1 MKLAATMLSLL
12 LVTLASNL
20 ASEASAL
27 PESGSP
33 PNDSTFAL
41 GSYSSGAAPLSV
53 AKALLPGFTIRR
65 TASEVHL
72 QFSVTD
78 DRGRAFKS
86 LSSQDVQVLDN
97 RISVPV
103 IREFSKLENRS
114 FELGILLD
122 VSDSM
127 QKTLPAERRAVQ
139 FLLTHLMQ
147 PQTDHVFLATF
158 SKDLQLWQ
166 GFTSNRSALE
176 QTLPEIESK
185 GYITYFYDSL
195 LKTCLQR
202 FPRVQASDT
211 AQRILVLIS
220 DGEDTGSLHSQ
231 AEVIAAAQHREIQIY
246 ALSVHSPRLSPAGDK
261 VLKRL
266 AEATGG
272 QSYVING
279 DRDLAEI
286 FSNMEQQMRT
296 QYELSF
302 QPAEQSAG
310 FHTVQISV
318 APGPKLHVHARQ
330 GYFFD
335 AP

>member
-1 MKLAATMLSLL
+1 MKFAVTMLFSLLVVLAA
-12 LVTLASNL
+12 NL
-20 ASEASAL
+20 QSKASAL
-27 PESGSP
+27 PETGSAP
-33 PNDSTFAL
+33 DDSTFAL
-41 GSYSSGAAPLSV
+41 IGYSSDAVPLSV

-65 TASEVHL
+65 TAPEVHF

-78 DRGRAFKS
+78 DRGRPFKS

-103 IREFSKLENRS
+103 IRNFSRLQDLPLEI
-114 FELGILLD
+114 GILLD

-147 PQTDHVFLATF
+147 PQTDRVFLAAF
-158 SKDLQLWQ
+158 SSDVQLWQ
-166 GFTSNRSALE
+166 GYTNNRNALE
-176 QTLPEIESK
+176 QTLPGIEPK
-185 GYITYFYDSL
+185 GHITYFYDSL
-195 LKTCLQR
+195 LKTCLQQ
-202 FPRVQASDT
+202 FPPVQARDT
-211 AQRILVLIS
+211 AQRILVLVS

-231 AEVIAAAQHREIQIY
+231 SEVIAAAHHREIQIY
-246 ALSVHSPRLSPAGDK
+246 ALSVHSSRLSPAGDK
-261 VLKRL
+261 ALKRL
-266 AEATGG
+266 ADATGG
-272 QSYVING
+272 QSYVITSY
-279 DRDLAEI
+279 RDLAEI

-302 QPAEQSAG
+302 PPAEQSAG

>member
-1 MKLAATMLSLL
+1 MKLAATTLSLL
-12 LVTLASNL
+12 LVLFAAELQSQ
-20 ASEASAL
+20 ASAL
-27 PESGSP
+27 PEPGSDP
-33 PNDSTFAL
+33 EDSTFAL
-41 GSYSSGAAPLSV
+41 GNYSSRSAPLSV

-65 TASEVHL
+65 NAPEVHL

-78 DRGRAFKS
+78 DHGRPFKS

-97 RISVPV
+97 RISVSV
-103 IREFSKLENRS
+103 IREFSKLEDLS
-114 FELGILLD
+114 LEIGILLD

-127 QKTLPAERRAVQ
+127 QKTLPAERGVVQ
-139 FLLTHLMQ
+139 FLLTHLMR
-147 PQTDHVFLATF
+147 PQTDRVFLASF
-158 SKDLQLWQ
+158 SNDVQLWH
-166 GFTSNRSALE
+166 GYTSSGNALE
-176 QTLPEIESK
+176 QTLPGIQTK

-195 LKTCLQR
+195 LKTCLQQ

-211 AQRILVLIS
+211 AQHILVLIS

-231 AEVIAAAQHREIQIY
+231 AEVIAAALHREIHIY
-246 ALSVHSPRLSPAGDK
+246 ALSVHSPRLSPPGDK

-318 APGPKLHVHARQ
+318 APGAKLHVHARQ

-335 AP
+335 IP